1 MTDAVW
7 IVTDN
12 YFSMD
17 PDAGRNTQRPGP
29 IYNAPWM
36 IPASQYAKL
45 STDDKKKF
53 LKLQWLFIDGEK
65 DSTGREVYLIDI
77 EGDVCEIYAYEGSDD
92 IVSEF
97 EVGPGNEY
105 LNYYGVSDFLTTW
118 KEMKEEVGSAIV
130 SGEPPNGTFTIE
142 KFVTDN
148 QELKDLWAA
157 LKKSE
162 REMGEPKNAETNFS
176 AEGVEYKFALIAKY
190 PDTDVSEATWEKIP
204 EGMDAIDKTH
214 VTLVGGQALKGF
226 KQELKEGTKSI
237 IAGMPEPPKPELGR
251 TGVAYREGNDGEVRE
266 TYFMEIGNQEDYQDY
281 ADKLCDALG
290 IANPEPDRFFHISIA
305 NNHGGNPFKSVGDIS
320 ESDLHG
326 FAADNVPLGYHA
338 TLAADGETI
347 VVEPD
352 AWLAETF
359 GLAAPAD
366 AYAFAFG
373 EGYRDG
379 RENKPYQPILKPR
392 DRDLFRDSFKLK
404 PDTRRT
410 V

>member
-1 MTDAVW
+1 MTEAVW
-7 IVTDN
+7 ILTDD

-17 PDAGRNTQRPGP
+17 PEAGRNTQRPGP

-77 EGDVCEIYAYEGSDD
+77 EGDVCEIYSYEGSDD

-105 LNYYGVSDFLTTW
+105 LNYYGVSDSLTTW
-118 KEMKEEVGSAIV
+118 KEMKEEVTSALV

-148 QELKDLWAA
+148 QELKDLWTS

-162 REMGEPKNAETNFS
+162 REMREPKNAETNFS

-204 EGMDAIDKTH
+204 EGMDVITKTH
-214 VTLVGGQALKGF
+214 VTLVGGQALKAF
-226 KQELKEGTKSI
+226 KQELKEGTKAI

-251 TGVAYREGNDGEVRE
+251 TGVAYREGNDGDCLLY
-266 TYFMEIGNQEDYQDY
+266 TS
-281 ADKLCDALG
+281 
-290 IANPEPDRFFHISIA
+290 PS
-305 NNHGGNPFKSVGDIS
+305 
-320 ESDLHG
+320 
-326 FAADNVPLGYHA
+326 
-338 TLAADGETI
+338 
-347 VVEPD
+347 
-352 AWLAETF
+352 
-359 GLAAPAD
+359 
-366 AYAFAFG
+366 
-373 EGYRDG
+373 
-379 RENKPYQPILKPR
+379 PR
-392 DRDLFRDSFKLK
+392 DQA
-404 PDTRRT
+404 
-410 V
+410 